1 MGGGGGMEELTED
14 EKRALRVAP
23 LTSLPSSYGSQPPR
37 KLQDPN
43 GLSSIDPELIELA
56 VKTARD
62 TVVSIDYIV
71 TVDSSALAEVAMH
84 YLLTLLVVQVA
95 GNEGDTVVIFALRAR
110 NCEIVAQFYLRK
122 LVGLQVQ
129 EEQSSTLPPLKTS
142 RYLLMTIR

>member
-62 TVVSIDYIV
+62 TVVSSGTSSSGRTIQHVASFEDVEVSSDDDKIENTKLSKKKKKKKGEKKKKQNKKHKQQI
-71 TVDSSALAEVAMH
+71 TVHEDA
-84 YLLTLLVVQVA
+84 
-95 GNEGDTVVIFALRAR
+95 
-110 NCEIVAQFYLRK
+110 K
-122 LVGLQVQ
+122 LKR
-129 EEQSSTLPPLKTS
+129 PNKKLK
-142 RYLLMTIR
+142 L